1 MKVQYE
7 TREQKK
13 RTVYRS
19 VLDLIGN
26 TPLLKISKL
35 TRGVKN
41 VAIYAKAEW
50 YNPGGS
56 VKDRAAK
63 KMIEEGERS
72 GQLTRDKIILD
83 STSGN
88 TGIAY
93 ALIGNLKGYKVELVM
108 PANVGKEKRTMM
120 LAYGAKIVF
129 SDPLLGSDGAQI
141 MADEMYNRE
150 PDKYFMPCQYN
161 NRANIQAHYETTG
174 VEIIEQTEGMI
185 THFITGVGTSGTLMG
200 TGLRLKEFNRDIQV
214 FSIEP
219 EESLHGIEGL
229 KHLKTSIV
237 PGIYDETLLDGKI
250 FVKTEDAYKMADLLA
265 KEEGF
270 LVGYSSGAAL
280 QGALQLAESIEKGV
294 IVTVFPDSGER
305 YLDL

>member
-1 MKVQYE
+1 
-7 TREQKK
+7 
-13 RTVYRS
+13 
-19 VLDLIGN
+19 
-26 TPLLKISKL
+26 
-35 TRGVKN
+35 
-41 VAIYAKAEW
+41 
-50 YNPGGS
+50 
-56 VKDRAAK
+56 
-63 KMIEEGERS
+63 MIEEGERS

-141 MADEMYNRE
+141 MADEIYNRE

-174 VEIIEQTEGMI
+174 VEIIKQTEGTI

-200 TGLRLKEFNRDIQV
+200 TGLRLKEFNQDIKV

-237 PGIYDETLLDGKI
+237 PRIYDETILDGKI
-250 FVKTEDAYKMADLLA
+250 FVKTENAYKMADLLA

-280 QGALQLAESIEKGV
+280 QGALQLAENIEKGV